1 MGAALIFGDKNTFA
15 VEVAH
20 VARGRDV
27 VHRLLDDG
35 SPDPVPQKREFLVG
49 GVRIWVGG
57 KYFGQIDEIVPLGI
71 PAGQIENWIRPGH
84 IPVCKNRKRLLKNMK
99 LDWGRVAERFRLRV
113 ELGETTDDFCI
124 STFRS
129 AGYVWFYWMPGQ
141 WRGHLYRLNRRR
153 VAFERLCSV
162 ALEFMTWEQRA
173 EQELKNGTSPYG
185 ELDGKETV

>member
-1 MGAALIFGDKNTFA
+1 MDAALIFGDKNAFA

-20 VARGRDV
+20 VARSRGV
-27 VHRLLDDG
+27 VHRRLDDG
-35 SPDPVPQKREFLVG
+35 SPDPVPQEKEFLVG

-57 KYFGQIDEIVPLGI
+57 KYFGQIDDIVPLGI
-71 PAGQIENWIRPGH
+71 PAGQIESWIRPGH

-99 LDWGRVAERFRLRV
+99 LDWSRVAERFRLRV

-129 AGYVWFYWMPGQ
+129 AGYVWFYWVPGQ
-141 WRGHLYRLNRRR
+141 WRGRLWHPYPGHLYRLNRRR

-162 ALEFMTWEQRA
+162 AHEFITWAQRA
-173 EQELKNGTSPYG
+173 EQEI
-185 ELDGKETV
+185 